1 MRELFVS
8 PLKKQGWEGACVC
21 VCVCVCMCGA
31 DSLTLAVE
39 GNNIFNSV
47 RVLYLKKVK
56 LSKFARKVC

>member
-1 MRELFVS
+1 MHV
-8 PLKKQGWEGACVC
+8 CVC
-21 VCVCVCMCGA
+21 VCICVCMCGA